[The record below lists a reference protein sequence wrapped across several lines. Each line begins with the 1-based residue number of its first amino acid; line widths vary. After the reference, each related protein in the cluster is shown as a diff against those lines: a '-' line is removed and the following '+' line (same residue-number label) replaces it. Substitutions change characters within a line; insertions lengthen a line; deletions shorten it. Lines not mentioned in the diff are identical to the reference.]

1 MELLSDIATI
11 LSGLSTVAI
20 AILTVFLYLEN
31 RLLRMAGSEPQLV
44 AYFEPHPD
52 GTGGLNITIA
62 NVGTGPARDVYFEF
76 KGEPDSFSSYN
87 LILDCTTKRG
97 PMTLISQGEKISIL
111 FAIGYQ
117 LFKQK
122 DSGINEPL
130 PPFSVQLEWT
140 NLNKSK
146 INRGD
151 FLLDVKPYANLPG
164 FVSKPYLLKI
174 AESIDSVSKSIY
186 KANQD
191 IRNLANVIETNTLES
206 TAVRKV
212 KGNIEKV

>member
-52 GTGGLNITIA
+52 GTGGLNFTIA

-111 FAIGYQ
+111 FAIGHQ

-206 TAVRKV
+206 TAVRKD